1 MTNGSRVLLAGDAA
15 ARPAGLER
23 ALTRAGFQLA
33 EARPTGDGPEPDA
46 ILVTLPSA
54 SADALRAALGDPR
67 AASPPI
73 IVIIAGSDA
82 DAPAAALA
90 LGADDALAAPVHL
103 PELCARL
110 HARIRDRQYP
120 RGTPREGAVRRSLER
135 LVGEGRDGLRP
146 A

>member
-46 ILVTLPSA
+46 ILVTLPNA
-54 SADALRAALGDPR
+54 SADALRAAVGDPR

-73 IVIIAGSDA
+73 IVI
-82 DAPAAALA
+82 L
-90 LGADDALAAPVHL
+90 
-103 PELCARL
+103 
-110 HARIRDRQYP
+110 
-120 RGTPREGAVRRSLER
+120 SLIHI
-135 LVGEGRDGLRP
+135 
-146 A
+146 

>member
-46 ILVTLPSA
+46 ILITLPNA

-82 DAPAAALA
+82 DAPTAALA
-90 LGADDALAAPVHL
+90 LGGDDALAGALHL
-103 PELCARL
+103 PELCGRREARL
-110 HARIRDRQYP
+110 RERQ
-120 RGTPREGAVRRSLER
+120 
-135 LVGEGRDGLRP
+135 
-146 A
+146 